1 MKFGNLAK
9 ASAVAVVAA
18 LALTGCAG
26 GGAAPAPSGD
36 GQRGGTLTIGAL
48 ADVTSWDPAQAH
60 VGHALQPY
68 QAPYDTLIL
77 REPDGT
83 LSPMLATEWSYND
96 DRTQL
101 TIDLRTDVT
110 FSDGEVFNA
119 DAVQANFDH
128 FKAANGRQAA
138 QLAAYEST
146 EVVDEDTVVV
156 TLATPDPAFE
166 YYLSQAA
173 GLMGSPAAL
182 DTEGIST
189 APVGSGPYEM
199 DTQGSVTGSQYTFTA
214 REDYWNPELQKF
226 DKIVFK
232 VLTDPTA
239 RLNALVSG
247 QVDATLLEARAIAQA
262 EGAGKTLTA
271 YQTDWAGL
279 LLMDRDGAQVPA
291 LADVRVRQAINHA
304 LDRDALLETLALDQ
318 GTTTGQVFGPDSGAF
333 VEEIDDLYP
342 YDPDKARELLED
354 AGFGDGFEFSVPTVP
369 GFETILA
376 VVGQQLADVGI
387 TMTPQSIP
395 PQNLVSDLG
404 AAKFP
409 ATFFFLF
416 QGEPWV
422 AINQMISTSALYNPF
437 DSTTPEL
444 QELIDAVQ
452 YGGDESA
459 ELAKEVNRYVTENA
473 WFAPVYRPDQI
484 FFTDGKKITV
494 EPQIQQAVPSI
505 YNFSPIQ

>member
-1 MKFGNLAK
+1 MKRIQLA
-9 ASAVAVVAA
+9 AAAVTAVAA
-18 LALTGCAG
+18 LTLAGCGGGDSNAG
-26 GGAAPAPSGD
+26 SSGGAAKAATALTLGILQEPS
-36 GQRGGTLTIGAL
+36 
-48 ADVTSWDPAQAH
+48 SWDPAQAH
-60 VGHALQPY
+60 VGHQLQPF
-68 QAPYDTLIL
+68 QTVYDTLIL

-247 QVDATLLEARAIAQA
+247 QVDATLLDARAIAQA

-333 VEEIDDLYP
+333 VEEIDDLLP
-342 YDPDKARELLED
+342 L
-354 AGFGDGFEFSVPTVP
+354 
-369 GFETILA
+369 
-376 VVGQQLADVGI
+376 
-387 TMTPQSIP
+387 
-395 PQNLVSDLG
+395 
-404 AAKFP
+404 
-409 ATFFFLF
+409 
-416 QGEPWV
+416 
-422 AINQMISTSALYNPF
+422 
-437 DSTTPEL
+437 
-444 QELIDAVQ
+444 
-452 YGGDESA
+452 
-459 ELAKEVNRYVTENA
+459 
-473 WFAPVYRPDQI
+473 
-484 FFTDGKKITV
+484 
-494 EPQIQQAVPSI
+494 
-505 YNFSPIQ
+505 